1 MTREKKIPR
10 PDLSIQCC
18 ECGGRSQVSAV
29 SDWRSQIDREMKQM
43 ARMREC
49 VECGKRWRT
58 LELSESEVQEL
69 RRKAHLYLMAAA

>member
-18 ECGGRSQVSAV
+18 ECGGRSQVHAV
-29 SDWRSQIDREMKQM
+29 SDWRSQIDREMHQM
-43 ARMREC
+43 ARMRKC
-49 VECGKRWRT
+49 VECGKQWRT

-69 RRKAHLYLMAAA
+69 RRKAHLYVMAAA